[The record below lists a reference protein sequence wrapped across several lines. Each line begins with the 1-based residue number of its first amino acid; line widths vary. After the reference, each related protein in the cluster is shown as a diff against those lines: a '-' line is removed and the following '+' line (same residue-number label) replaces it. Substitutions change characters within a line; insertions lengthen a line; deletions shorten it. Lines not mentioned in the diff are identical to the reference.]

1 MANEKSK
8 NFKLLVVAGI
18 VLLLALLY
26 IGYTYLSSRKGSDG
40 YSNLTSVNNK
50 TAAKETAESENYR
63 ETLQQYNENKADD
76 AVNQGSTY
84 ISVLSGQK
92 EEVPI
97 PKTPDEA
104 PPVAVVVP
112 PPKSKSAAA
121 APAPAPRPKQ
131 TQRYATKADNKNLI
145 AQTQALMTTWANPS
159 THASARVSEDG
170 KKYVESIS
178 YHSVSQETL
187 QQKQFSSAELDKIV
201 DDYDVVPA
209 ILQTELDSD
218 ENSIVK
224 AYVPN
229 GKYKGAYLFAD
240 GYKLLY
246 ETIDLTFTR
255 MLFKGETY
263 DITAKP
269 IDPKTMRTSLS
280 GEVNTRWFQKVIL
293 PAIASGFGEVG
304 DLYKNSNR
312 KIIQN
317 GFNSYE
323 STGGLPKGESIAGV
337 MIGGAGSRL
346 AKTVEQNSNKVPLKE
361 VIVDMNQV
369 IGIQFIGP
377 VYKSDSINYKK
388 KKDSFDK
395 SSINNAAL
403 NTAPYNNGQQYG
415 QPQQIQIQ
423 QPTIPVMP
431 QYNNNIN
438 NNNNINDDNDN
449 DNFPNS
455 Y

>member
-1 MANEKSK
+1 VANDKTK
-8 NFKLLVVAGI
+8 NLKLLAGASI
-18 VLLLALLY
+18 ILILAIFY
-26 IGYTYLSSRKGSDG
+26 IGYTYLVSKKESKG
-40 YSNLTSVNNK
+40 YANLTSVNNRV
-50 TAAKETAESENYR
+50 AGKETAESDDYR
-63 ETLQQYNENKADD
+63 ETLQAYNENKAED
-76 AVNQGSTY
+76 AVNNGETY

-92 EEVPI
+92 EEVVTPKEKEKAPVPI
-97 PKTPDEA
+97 A
-104 PPVAVVVP
+104 PPP
-112 PPKSKSAAA
+112 P
-121 APAPAPRPKQ
+121 APAPAPVVQAPKQ
-131 TQRYATKADNKNLI
+131 RKQHVRYNAKTENKNLI
-145 AQTQALMTTWANPS
+145 AQTQALMTSWNNTP
-159 THASARVSEDG
+159 THTSARVSEDG

-178 YHSVSQETL
+178 YHSVSQETI
-187 QQKQFSSAELDKIV
+187 QQRFSSDELDKIV
-201 DDYDVVPA
+201 DDYDIVPA

-218 ENSIVK
+218 ENSVVK

-280 GEVNTRWFQKVIL
+280 GKVNTRWFQKVIL
-293 PAIASGFGEVG
+293 PAIANGFGEIG

-323 STGGLPKGESIAGV
+323 STGGLPRGESVAGV
-337 MIGGAGSRL
+337 MLGGASSRV
-346 AKTVEQNSNKVPLKE
+346 AKTIEQNSNKIPLKE
-361 VIVDMNQV
+361 VVVDMNTV

-388 KKDSFDK
+388 NKDSFNK
-395 SSINNAAL
+395 SSINNAAI
-403 NTAPYNNGQQYG
+403 NAAPQYG
-415 QPQQIQIQ
+415 QQSQLPESQFIQTPQQQ
-423 QPTIPVMP
+423 
-431 QYNNNIN
+431 NNQ
-438 NNNNINDDNDN
+438 
-449 DNFPNS
+449 NFPSN